1 VIPRTRPTAST
12 LPHPLAFDAVLFD
25 VDGTL
30 VDSEPVWFRVLRAV
44 IPEFGGY
51 LPADAHA
58 ALHGNDRPAT
68 TRILRERFGLTGNAE
83 AFWERV
89 VERLVLDLA
98 DVRPM
103 PNAGTWVEAVAAA
116 GRGRA
121 TVSNSPRAMVEAS
134 LAPQAWACHLS
145 VRVAI
150 EDVPRGKPYPDG
162 YLLAAER
169 LGVKPGRCLA
179 VEDSLAGAQA
189 AVASGATCLFVTNG
203 VVDPERARAI
213 TPHVTDALPAL
224 D

>member
-1 VIPRTRPTAST
+1 MIPRVRPTAPT

-30 VDSEPVWFRVLRAV
+30 VDSEPIWFRVLRAV

-103 PNAGTWVEAVAAA
+103 PNAGVWVEAVAAA

-134 LAPQAWACHLS
+134 LAPQAWARHLS

-169 LGVKPGRCLA
+169 LGVPAARCLA

-213 TPHVTDALPAL
+213 TPHVADALPAL

>member
-30 VDSEPVWFRVLRAV
+30 VDSEPIWFRVLRAV

-58 ALHGNDRPAT
+58 ALHGIDRPAT

-98 DVRPM
+98 DVRAM
-103 PNAGTWVEAVAAA
+103 PNAGVWVEAVAAA

-134 LAPQAWACHLS
+134 LAPQAWARHLS

-169 LGVKPGRCLA
+169 LGVPAARCLA

-213 TPHVTDALPAL
+213 TPHVADALPAL

>member
-1 VIPRTRPTAST
+1 MIPRVRPTAPT

-30 VDSEPVWFRVLRAV
+30 VDSEPIWFRVLRAV

-98 DVRPM
+98 DVRAM
-103 PNAGTWVEAVAAA
+103 PNAGVWVEAVAAA

-134 LAPQAWACHLS
+134 LAPQAWARHLS

-169 LGVKPGRCLA
+169 LGVPAARCLA

-203 VVDPERARAI
+203 VVDPEAAGAI